1 MTHNNYLATHP
12 RLRLLTVAGVL
23 VRTYARVWGIRPL
36 RPALGRERYWEVKK
50 GVAKRNAR
58 MLYRNILRLKG
69 LFIKVGQFLSVRV
82 DVLPKAYT
90 RELTRLQDQV
100 PPADFA
106 EIRQRVEQ
114 ELKSPIGK
122 VFREFNPIPIAA
134 ASLGQVHE
142 ARLHDGTRVA
152 VKVQYPGIEEVV
164 NCDLEILRLIMKW
177 YGMFRKEFQ
186 STFLLEEF
194 RQHVSR
200 ELDYIQEGK
209 SAERVARN
217 FAQDPRVVVPKV
229 LWPYTTSTVLT
240 LEFIDGIKITDKE
253 RLDAAGYDIGEISK
267 LLMDC
272 YFRQIFRDG
281 FFHADAHPGN
291 LFVLPGPKLAL
302 LDFGLSKEMDPKFLP
317 NFIGFAAAIY
327 GKDPKRASECLRE
340 LGLTVL
346 NQKEDTFQELSE
358 FIIRNM
364 DDVIYKNPKKIDYQG
379 LTDQVLEMIRTHPVV
394 NIPSDFILLGRLLGQ
409 LSGIGRQLG
418 VSVNMQEVLLP
429 HLVGSRS

>member
-1 MTHNNYLATHP
+1 MTDSYLATHP

-23 VRTYARVWGIRPL
+23 VRMYARTWGIRPL
-36 RPALGRERYWEVKK
+36 KPALGRDRYWEVKK
-50 GVAKRNAR
+50 GVARRNGR
-58 MLYRNILRLKG
+58 MLYKNILRLKG

-82 DVLPKAYT
+82 DLLPKAYT
-90 RELTRLQDQV
+90 RELTKLQDQV
-100 PPADFA
+100 PAADYA
-106 EIRQRVEQ
+106 QIRRRVEA
-114 ELKSPIGK
+114 ELKQPIEK
-122 VFREFNPIPIAA
+122 AFREFRPVPIAA

-142 ARLHDGTRVA
+142 AWLHDGTRVA
-152 VKVQYPGIEEVV
+152 VKVQYPGIEDVV

-177 YGMFRKEFQ
+177 YAMFRREFQ

-200 ELDYIQEGK
+200 ELDYVQEGK

-217 FAQDPRVVVPKV
+217 FGDDSRVVVPKV
-229 LWPYTTSTVLT
+229 IWSHTTLKVLT
-240 LEFIDGIKITDKE
+240 LEFIEGIKITD
-253 RLDAAGYDIGEISK
+253 RDRILAAGYEMADISK

-291 LFVLPGPKLAL
+291 LFIVPGPKLAL

-317 NFIGFAAAIY
+317 NFIGLAAAIY
-327 GKDPKRASECLRE
+327 GKDPKQASECFRE
-340 LGLTVL
+340 LGLRVL
-346 NQKEDTFQELSE
+346 NQKEDTFLEFSE
-358 FIIRNM
+358 FIIKNM
-364 DDVIYKNPKKIDYQG
+364 DDVIYKNPKKIDYQSIM
-379 LTDQVLEMIRTHPVV
+379 DQVLEMVRTHPVV
-394 NIPSDFILLGRLLGQ
+394 NIPSDFVLLGRLLGQ

-429 HLVGSRS
+429 HLAGAR